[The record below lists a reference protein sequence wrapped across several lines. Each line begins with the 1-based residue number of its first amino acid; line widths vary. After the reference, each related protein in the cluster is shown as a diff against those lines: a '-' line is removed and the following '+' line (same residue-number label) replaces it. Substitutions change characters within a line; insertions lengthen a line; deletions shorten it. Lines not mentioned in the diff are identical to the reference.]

1 MIYLIAGLALFLGVH
16 SVRVVADGWRS
27 SRINSLGAG
36 TWKALYSVASIIG
49 FILIVYGYGLSR
61 QSPVDLWMPPVW
73 TRHVAALLT
82 LPVFILLA
90 AAYIPGTNIKARL
103 KHPMTLSIKLW
114 AIAHLLSNGRL
125 GDVLLFGGFLLWSAF
140 VFRAARQRDRRNSVL
155 YPDGNSLRDVIA
167 VIAGLGLWAVFAFYL
182 HGVLIGVR
190 PFG

>member
-27 SRINSLGAG
+27 ARINSLGAG

-155 YPDGNSLRDVIA
+155 YPDGSSLRDVIA